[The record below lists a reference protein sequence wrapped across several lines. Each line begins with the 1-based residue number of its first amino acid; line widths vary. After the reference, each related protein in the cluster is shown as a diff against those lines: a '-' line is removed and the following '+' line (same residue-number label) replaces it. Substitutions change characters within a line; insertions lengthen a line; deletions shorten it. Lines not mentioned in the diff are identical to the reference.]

1 VSVVRRCSRIDAG
14 DMCSSFV
21 FIMQYIQLACK
32 TSSIRRLRNFTI
44 GQVYDEYLAN
54 IEQAPSWRTFANW
67 NAIGS
72 KFAAIAAGGSIY
84 ALLLIVLAGQR
95 TLLTASIN
103 EFAYSLADVLR
114 DPGDTDTGTIVVQQ
128 IIPAINALRSYFP
141 LTFDSLFSPDQLKE
155 LGLATTVLDCTDL
168 QQSDVMFDSLI
179 LNRFTAIKRNPVAW
193 ASCLSGVPTEPQC
206 HGAMSLAQISQAI
219 FHPGHCGMN
228 NGSTSVTVLDEDDEP
243 GTEQLDNVIMN
254 PELVSNSCIQVEQ
267 FSLSH
272 DAHRSYP
279 VPRSHSEAT
288 AWTEKERLLAQA
300 AQMPETLEDLKD
312 KLSSIY
318 SNGGRANYEE
328 YIRIK
333 PDIAGGPLCIDDSDG
348 SLIACILPHM
358 PEDMRR
364 MLTVHLKA
372 CFEDEPENLEETD
385 SSSQGER
392 YSFPAL
398 HFSWYNRHGTR
409 GHDVPV
415 DAHPMLI
422 EREDTSR
429 TNYSQ
434 MLPYESREKTKHM
447 KLYNNLNRIFARVF
461 EWIAGQIKDVLRMDY
476 DDLRIDAD
484 MLPGNAHS
492 IVYPFLSLVVN
503 LNVATLAH

>member
-1 VSVVRRCSRIDAG
+1 
-14 DMCSSFV
+14 
-21 FIMQYIQLACK
+21 
-32 TSSIRRLRNFTI
+32 
-44 GQVYDEYLAN
+44 
-54 IEQAPSWRTFANW
+54 
-67 NAIGS
+67 
-72 KFAAIAAGGSIY
+72 
-84 ALLLIVLAGQR
+84 
-95 TLLTASIN
+95 
-103 EFAYSLADVLR
+103 
-114 DPGDTDTGTIVVQQ
+114 
-128 IIPAINALRSYFP
+128 
-141 LTFDSLFSPDQLKE
+141 
-155 LGLATTVLDCTDL
+155 
-168 QQSDVMFDSLI
+168 
-179 LNRFTAIKRNPVAW
+179 
-193 ASCLSGVPTEPQC
+193 
-206 HGAMSLAQISQAI
+206 
-219 FHPGHCGMN
+219 
-228 NGSTSVTVLDEDDEP
+228 
-243 GTEQLDNVIMN
+243 
-254 PELVSNSCIQVEQ
+254 
-267 FSLSH
+267 
-272 DAHRSYP
+272 
-279 VPRSHSEAT
+279 
-288 AWTEKERLLAQA
+288 
-300 AQMPETLEDLKD
+300 
-312 KLSSIY
+312 
-318 SNGGRANYEE
+318 
-328 YIRIK
+328 
-333 PDIAGGPLCIDDSDG
+333 LCIDDSDG

-503 LNVATLAH
+503 LNVATLAHRDHQDKTLCVVLVIGEFDGGDLCLYEPGLVIPLRNGDIAAFPS